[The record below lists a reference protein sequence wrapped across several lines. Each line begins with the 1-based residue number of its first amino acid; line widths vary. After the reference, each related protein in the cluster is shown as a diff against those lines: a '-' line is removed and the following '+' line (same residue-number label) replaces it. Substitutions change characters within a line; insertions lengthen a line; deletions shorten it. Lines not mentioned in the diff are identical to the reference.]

1 MCDQTRVIIVNV
13 ESEMH
18 VKSNRTTSKARHLL
32 VMLSLSSLLQSSRP
46 FVMQRAAYR
55 NFPALFSA
63 TTTDSSALVNGRISK
78 KGDESINLRLMQD
91 NLDMVISHLK
101 SRRANEETL
110 DKARQIGDLN
120 QKRVGLLQERDGYLS
135 TRKEQSAIVGQLMRE
150 GKADEAE
157 GAKAISSKAAGDA
170 ARVEAE
176 LSEVEEQ
183 VNSLLDNIPNLLD
196 DLVPDG
202 DSEEDNVEVSSWG
215 NEEDLPEEL
224 GWTDEFEPK
233 WHDDIA
239 AGLNG
244 WMGENAVK
252 ISGARFAALSGQVA
266 RLERALCQFF
276 MDIHTMEHG
285 YTEVSVPYVVGRSSL
300 EGTSQLP
307 KFEEDLFS
315 IRKESHTCN
324 GEDAF
329 LIPTAEVPLTN
340 MHREQIL
347 EECDLPISYCA
358 LTPCFRAEAGSYGRD
373 TKGLFRMHQFL
384 KVELVK
390 ITSAAESDE
399 QHEQLTSHAQTILE
413 ALKLPYRKV
422 RLCSGDIGFS
432 ARHCYDLE
440 VWLPGQGAYR
450 EISSCSNTGDFQA
463 RRMGLRYRPS
473 EKAATSVDGNKGGK
487 KKKARKPKPEL
498 CHTINGSG
506 VAVGRALIAV
516 LENYQKPDGSV
527 IVPEVL
533 RPYMGG
539 VELLTSN

>member
-1 MCDQTRVIIVNV
+1 LNTMEQNIDVV
-13 ESEMH
+13 
-18 VKSNRTTSKARHLL
+18 L
-32 VMLSLSSLLQSSRP
+32 
-46 FVMQRAAYR
+46 
-55 NFPALFSA
+55 
-63 TTTDSSALVNGRISK
+63 
-78 KGDESINLRLMQD
+78 
-91 NLDMVISHLK
+91 SHLK
-101 SRRANEETL
+101 SRRANEDTL
-110 DKARQIGDLN
+110 AKAQQIGSLN
-120 QKRVGLLQERDGYLS
+120 LKRKELGQERDSYLNI
-135 TRKEQSAIVGQLMRE
+135 RKEQSAIVGRLMKE
-150 GKADEAE
+150 GKAEEAE
-157 GAKAISSKAAGDA
+157 GVKAISSKAAEDA
-170 ARVEAE
+170 ARVEGE
-176 LSEVEEQ
+176 LTEVETE
-183 VNSLLDNIPNLLD
+183 VNKLLDNIPNLLD

-202 DSEEDNVEVSSWG
+202 DTDEDNVEVMSWG
-215 NEEDLPEEL
+215 KVDDLPEQL
-224 GWTDEFEPK
+224 GWSEGFEPK

-239 AGLNG
+239 LTLNG

-252 ISGARFAALSGQVA
+252 MSGARFAALSGPVA
-266 RLERALCQFF
+266 RLERALSQFF
-276 MDIHTMEHG
+276 LDMHTSEAHG

-340 MHREQIL
+340 LHRETIF
-347 EECDLPISYCA
+347 EESDLPISYVA

-390 ITSAAESDE
+390 ITSASSSDKE
-399 QHEQLTSHAQTILE
+399 HELLTSHAQACLE

-440 VWLPGQGAYR
+440 VWLPGQGEYR

-463 RRMGLRYRPS
+463 RRMGLRYRPKLES
-473 EKAATSVDGNKGGK
+473 DQSGKGGK
-487 KKKARKPKPEL
+487 KKGKKPKPEL

-516 LENYQKPDGSV
+516 LENYQQPDGSV
-527 IVPEVL
+527 VVPEVL

-539 VELLTSN
+539 IKLLEAK

>member
-1 MCDQTRVIIVNV
+1 MRFPQMTL
-13 ESEMH
+13 
-18 VKSNRTTSKARHLL
+18 TALL
-32 VMLSLSSLLQSSRP
+32 STACFRSVRALSLNGSSK
-46 FVMQRAAYR
+46 FR
-55 NFPALFSA
+55 NLPHSMLFS
-63 TTTDSSALVNGRISK
+63 TTTESPEVATEADRLSRNGLSVNLNTMEQHI
-78 KGDESINLRLMQD
+78 DVVL
-91 NLDMVISHLK
+91 SHLK
-101 SRRANEETL
+101 SRRANEDTIS
-110 DKARQIGDLN
+110 KAQQIGALN
-120 QKRVGLLQERDGYLS
+120 LKRKELGQERDGYLS
-135 TRKEQSAIVGQLMRE
+135 IRKEQSAIVGKLMKE
-150 GKADEAE
+150 GKTEQAE
-157 GAKAISSKAAGDA
+157 DAKGISSKAAEDA

-176 LSEVEEQ
+176 LAEVESEV
-183 VNSLLDNIPNLLD
+183 NKLLDNIPNLLD

-202 DSEEDNVEVSSWG
+202 DTDADNLEVMRWG
-215 NEEDLPEEL
+215 DVNDLPKQL
-224 GWTDEFEPK
+224 GWDESFEPK

-239 AGLNG
+239 VALNG

-252 ISGARFAALSGQVA
+252 ISGARFAALSGPVA
-266 RLERALCQFF
+266 RLERALSQFF
-276 MDIHTMEHG
+276 LDMHTNSHG
-285 YTEVSVPYVVGRSSL
+285 YTEVSVPYIVGRSSL

-315 IRKESHTCN
+315 IRQESHTCN

-340 MHREQIL
+340 LHRETIL
-347 EECDLPISYCA
+347 EENDLPISYVA

-390 ITSAAESDE
+390 ITSASTSDE
-399 QHEQLTSHAQTILE
+399 EHELLTSHAQACLE

-450 EISSCSNTGDFQA
+450 EISSCSNTGDFQS
-463 RRMGLRYRPS
+463 RRMGLRYRPKLDQPN
-473 EKAATSVDGNKGGK
+473 EDGK
-487 KKKARKPKPEL
+487 KKVKKPKPEL

-506 VAVGRALIAV
+506 VAVGRALIAI

-527 IVPEVL
+527 VVPEVL
-533 RPYMGG
+533 RGYMGG
-539 VELLTSN
+539 IDTLEAK